1 MKHNYRSS
9 KKKKRKKEKN
19 VSKSDLKI
27 QQSVETGQKKCWKKE
42 KMLMLPNFMC
52 HNTIVIKVI
61 LWFTSLSTAEQQDSL
76 VTMLTIA
83 KKKSLTITQYKE
95 CEWRISAIV
104 SCSCDQLYK
113 KREREREQDQQ
124 PSSFLEKNLLNTK

>member
-1 MKHNYRSS
+1 
-9 KKKKRKKEKN
+9 
-19 VSKSDLKI
+19 
-27 QQSVETGQKKCWKKE
+27 
-42 KMLMLPNFMC
+42 MC

-83 KKKSLTITQYKE
+83 KKNSLTITQYKE

-113 KREREREQDQQ
+113 KRERERERAR
-124 PSSFLEKNLLNTK
+124 PTAIKFPGKEPAKHKITKAKLT